1 MIKDP
6 PLTIGIEEEYLLV
19 DVETRNLASNPPTAL
34 MEALEK
40 RISGRV
46 APEFL
51 KAQVEVETGVHKTI
65 PAARGDL
72 AYLRQTVGEVA
83 ADFGMAPVAA
93 ATHPFARWGEQQHV
107 DKDRYN
113 ALARDLQTAA
123 RRLLICGM
131 HVHIGIDD
139 DDLRIDLMNQAAY
152 FLPHLL
158 ALSTSSPFWQGQETG
173 LMSYRTSV
181 FDGLPRTGL
190 PEQFSSYSAY
200 RMLVSAMVDAGVIE
214 DATRIWWDLR
224 PSARFPTLEM
234 RSTDVCTSL
243 DDAIAI
249 AALFQCLMSMLIRL
263 RKSNQR
269 WRVYPVSLVNENR
282 WLAQRHGTS
291 AGLVDL
297 GKGKVVPYAALLEEI
312 LDLIKEDADKL
323 GCANEVAHARTIV
336 ERGTSATW
344 QIETFRS
351 AMRAGADAEQA
362 LKSVVDM
369 LVERTALVDEPTKAE
384 AKS

>member
-1 MIKDP
+1 MKDP

-19 DVETRNLASNPPTAL
+19 DIETRNLASNPPTAL
-34 MEALEK
+34 MEVLEK

-65 PAARGDL
+65 SAARGDL
-72 AYLRQTVGEVA
+72 AYLRQTVCEVA

-113 ALARDLQTAA
+113 ALARDLQVAA

-200 RMLVSAMVDAGVIE
+200 SMLVSAMVDAGVIQ

-263 RKSNQR
+263 RKNNQR

-282 WLAQRHGTS
+282 WLAQRHGIS

-297 GKGKVVPYAALLEEI
+297 GKGTVVPYAELLEEI
-312 LDLIKEDADKL
+312 LDLIEEDADKL
-323 GCANEVAHARTIV
+323 GCAKEVAHARTIV

-344 QIETFRS
+344 QIEAFRS
-351 AMRAGADAEQA
+351 AKQAGADTEQA
-362 LKSVVDM
+362 LRSVVDM
-369 LVERTALVDEPTKAE
+369 LVERTALVDEPTIAE

>member
-19 DVETRNLASNPPTAL
+19 DTETRNLATDPPPEMMAI
-34 MEALEK
+34 LEK
-40 RISGRV
+40 RIAGRV

-51 KAQVEVETGVHKTI
+51 KAQVEVETGVHQTI
-65 PAARGDL
+65 ASARDELTG
-72 AYLRQTVGEVA
+72 LRQAIAEA
-83 ADFGMAPVAA
+83 ASQFGLAPVAA
-93 ATHPFARWGEQQHV
+93 GSHPFALWGEQEHV

-113 ALARDLQTAA
+113 ALARDLQAVA

-158 ALSTSSPFWQGQETG
+158 ALSTSSPFWQGEETG

-190 PEQFSSYSAY
+190 PEQFSSYSEY
-200 RMLVSAMVDAGVIE
+200 RRLVEAMVGAGVVE

-243 DDAIAI
+243 DDAVAI
-249 AALFQCLMSMLIRL
+249 AALFQCLISMLVRL
-263 RKSNQR
+263 RKDNQR

-282 WLAQRHGTS
+282 WLAQRYGITK
-291 AGLVDL
+291 GLVDL
-297 GKGKVVPYAALLEEI
+297 GKGAIVPYIDLLSEI
-312 LDLIKEDADKL
+312 LDLVAEDADRL
-323 GCANEVAHARTIV
+323 GCAKEIAHARAIV
-336 ERGTSATW
+336 ERGSSATW
-344 QIETFRS
+344 QIEAFRT
-351 AMRAGADAEQA
+351 AKDNGADDDKA
-362 LKSVVDM
+362 LNAVVDM
-369 LVERTALVDEPTKAE
+369 LIERTAVA
-384 AKS
+384 SR

>member
-1 MIKDP
+1 MIKEP

-19 DVETRNLASNPPTAL
+19 DIETRDLASNPPSEMMAI
-34 MEALEK
+34 LER

-51 KAQVEVETGVHKTI
+51 RAQVEVETGVH
-65 PAARGDL
+65 AAVAEARGDL
-72 AYLRQTVGEVA
+72 GNLRQTVAEVA
-83 ADFGMAPVAA
+83 AEFGIAPVAA

-107 DKDRYN
+107 DKGRYN
-113 ALARDLQTAA
+113 ALARDLQAVA

-158 ALSTSSPFWQGQETG
+158 ALSTSSPFWQGHETG

-190 PEQFSSYSAY
+190 PEQFSSHSEYA
-200 RMLVSAMVDAGVIE
+200 RLVATMVDAGVIE

-249 AALFQCLMSMLIRL
+249 AAMFQCLMSMLVRL
-263 RKSNQR
+263 RKSNQS

-282 WLAQRHGTS
+282 WLAQRYGTTK
-291 AGLVDL
+291 GLVDF
-297 GKGKVVPYAALLEEI
+297 GKGTVIPYAELLDEI
-312 LDLIKEDADKL
+312 LDLIAEDADRL
-323 GCANEVAHARTIV
+323 GCVHEVNHARTII
-336 ERGTSATW
+336 ERGTSAAW
-344 QIETFRS
+344 QVETFRS
-351 AMRAGADAEQA
+351 AVNYGADVENA
-362 LKSVVDM
+362 LKAVVDM
-369 LVERTALVDEPTKAE
+369 LIERTAIT
-384 AKS
+384 

>member
-1 MIKDP
+1 MIQDP

-19 DVETRNLASNPPTAL
+19 DTETRNLATDPPPEMMAI
-34 MEALEK
+34 LEK
-40 RISGRV
+40 RIAGRV

-51 KAQVEVETGVHKTI
+51 KAQVEVETGVHQTI
-65 PAARGDL
+65 ASARDELTG
-72 AYLRQTVGEVA
+72 LRQAIAEA
-83 ADFGMAPVAA
+83 ASQFGLAPVAA
-93 ATHPFARWGEQQHV
+93 GSHPFALWGEQEHV

-113 ALARDLQTAA
+113 ALARDLQAVA

-158 ALSTSSPFWQGQETG
+158 ALSTSSPFWQGEETG

-190 PEQFSSYSAY
+190 PEQFSSYSEY
-200 RMLVSAMVDAGVIE
+200 RRLVEAMVGAGVVE

-243 DDAIAI
+243 DDAVAI
-249 AALFQCLMSMLIRL
+249 AALFQCLISMLVRL
-263 RKSNQR
+263 RKDNQR

-282 WLAQRHGTS
+282 WLAQRYGITK
-291 AGLVDL
+291 GLVDL
-297 GKGKVVPYAALLEEI
+297 GKGAIVPYIDLLSEI
-312 LDLIKEDADKL
+312 LDLVAEDADRL
-323 GCANEVAHARTIV
+323 GCAKEIAHARAIV

-344 QIETFRS
+344 QIEAFRT
-351 AMRAGADAEQA
+351 AKDNGADDDKA
-362 LKSVVDM
+362 LNAVVDM
-369 LVERTALVDEPTKAE
+369 LIERTAVAP
-384 AKS
+384 

>member
-19 DVETRNLASNPPTAL
+19 DVESRDLATNPPPE
-34 MEALEK
+34 MMKILER

-51 KAQVEVETGVHKTI
+51 KAQVEVETGVHQTI
-65 PAARGDL
+65 ASAREDL
-72 AYLRQTVGEVA
+72 TDLRQAVVEA
-83 ADFGMAPVAA
+83 AAEFGLAPVAA
-93 ATHPFARWGEQQHV
+93 GSHPFALWGDQEHV

-113 ALARDLQTAA
+113 ALARDLQAVA

-139 DDLRIDLMNQAAY
+139 DDLRIDLMNQATY

-158 ALSTSSPFWQGQETG
+158 ALSTSSPFWQGGETG

-190 PEQFSSYSAY
+190 PEQFSSYGEY
-200 RMLVSAMVDAGVIE
+200 RRLVEAMVGAGVVE

-243 DDAIAI
+243 DDGIAI
-249 AALFQCLMSMLIRL
+249 AALFQCIISMLARL
-263 RKSNQR
+263 RKGNQR

-282 WLAQRHGTS
+282 WLAQRYGVT
-291 AGLVDL
+291 
-297 GKGKVVPYAALLEEI
+297 
-312 LDLIKEDADKL
+312 
-323 GCANEVAHARTIV
+323 
-336 ERGTSATW
+336 RG
-344 QIETFRS
+344 
-351 AMRAGADAEQA
+351 
-362 LKSVVDM
+362 
-369 LVERTALVDEPTKAE
+369 
-384 AKS
+384 

>member
-19 DVETRNLASNPPTAL
+19 DTETRNLATDPPPEMMAI
-34 MEALEK
+34 LEK
-40 RISGRV
+40 RIAGRV

-51 KAQVEVETGVHKTI
+51 KAQVEVETGVHQTI
-65 PAARGDL
+65 ASARDELTG
-72 AYLRQTVGEVA
+72 LRQAIAEA
-83 ADFGMAPVAA
+83 ASQFGLAPVAA
-93 ATHPFARWGEQQHV
+93 GSHPFALWGEQEHV

-113 ALARDLQTAA
+113 ALARDLQAVA

-158 ALSTSSPFWQGQETG
+158 ALSTSSPFWQGEETG

-190 PEQFSSYSAY
+190 PEQFSSYSEY
-200 RMLVSAMVDAGVIE
+200 RRLVEAMVGAGVVE

-243 DDAIAI
+243 DDAVAI
-249 AALFQCLMSMLIRL
+249 AALFQCLISMLVRL
-263 RKSNQR
+263 RKDNQR

-282 WLAQRHGTS
+282 WLAQRYGITK
-291 AGLVDL
+291 GLVDL
-297 GKGKVVPYAALLEEI
+297 GKGAIVPYIDLLSEI
-312 LDLIKEDADKL
+312 LDLVAEDADRL
-323 GCANEVAHARTIV
+323 GCAKEIAHARAIV

-344 QIETFRS
+344 QIEAFRT
-351 AMRAGADAEQA
+351 AKDNGADDDKA
-362 LKSVVDM
+362 LNAVVDM
-369 LVERTALVDEPTKAE
+369 LIERTAVAPR
-384 AKS
+384 

>member
-19 DVETRNLASNPPTAL
+19 DTETRNLATDPPPEMMAI
-34 MEALEK
+34 LEK
-40 RISGRV
+40 RIAGRV

-51 KAQVEVETGVHKTI
+51 KAQVEVETGVHQTI
-65 PAARGDL
+65 ASARDELTG
-72 AYLRQTVGEVA
+72 LRQAIAEA
-83 ADFGMAPVAA
+83 ASQFGLAPVAA
-93 ATHPFARWGEQQHV
+93 GSHPFALWGEQEHV

-113 ALARDLQTAA
+113 ALARDLQAVA

-158 ALSTSSPFWQGQETG
+158 ALSTSSPFWQGEETG

-190 PEQFSSYSAY
+190 PEQFSSYSEY
-200 RMLVSAMVDAGVIE
+200 RRLVEAMVGAGVVE

-243 DDAIAI
+243 DDAVAI
-249 AALFQCLMSMLIRL
+249 AALFQCLISMLVRL
-263 RKSNQR
+263 RKDNQR

-282 WLAQRHGTS
+282 WLAQRYGITK
-291 AGLVDL
+291 GLVDL
-297 GKGKVVPYAALLEEI
+297 GKGAIVPYIDLLSEI
-312 LDLIKEDADKL
+312 LDLVAEDADRL
-323 GCANEVAHARTIV
+323 GCAKEIAHARAIV

-344 QIETFRS
+344 QTEAFRT
-351 AMRAGADAEQA
+351 AKDNGADDDKA
-362 LKSVVDM
+362 LNAVVDM
-369 LVERTALVDEPTKAE
+369 LIERTAVAPR
-384 AKS
+384 

>member
-19 DVETRNLASNPPTAL
+19 DTETRNLATDPPPEMMAI
-34 MEALEK
+34 LEK
-40 RISGRV
+40 RIAGRV

-51 KAQVEVETGVHKTI
+51 KAQVEVETGVHQTI
-65 PAARGDL
+65 ASARDELTG
-72 AYLRQTVGEVA
+72 LRQAIAEA
-83 ADFGMAPVAA
+83 ASQFGLAPVAA
-93 ATHPFARWGEQQHV
+93 GSHPFALWGEQEHV

-113 ALARDLQTAA
+113 ALARDLQAVA

-158 ALSTSSPFWQGQETG
+158 ALSTSSPFWQGEETG

-190 PEQFSSYSAY
+190 PEQFSSYSEY
-200 RMLVSAMVDAGVIE
+200 RRLVEAMVGAGVVE

-243 DDAIAI
+243 DDAVAI
-249 AALFQCLMSMLIRL
+249 AALFQCLISMLVRL
-263 RKSNQR
+263 RKDNQR

-282 WLAQRHGTS
+282 WLAQRYGITK
-291 AGLVDL
+291 GLVDL
-297 GKGKVVPYAALLEEI
+297 GKGAIVPYIDLLNEI
-312 LDLIKEDADKL
+312 LDLVAEDADRL
-323 GCANEVAHARTIV
+323 GCAKEIAHARAIV

-344 QIETFRS
+344 QIEAFRT
-351 AMRAGADAEQA
+351 AKDNGADDDKA
-362 LKSVVDM
+362 LNAVVDM
-369 LVERTALVDEPTKAE
+369 LIERTAVAP
-384 AKS
+384 

>member
-1 MIKDP
+1 MIQDP

-19 DVETRNLASNPPTAL
+19 DTETRNLATDPPPEMMAI
-34 MEALEK
+34 LEK
-40 RISGRV
+40 RIAGRV

-51 KAQVEVETGVHKTI
+51 KAQVEVETGVHQTI
-65 PAARGDL
+65 ASARDELTG
-72 AYLRQTVGEVA
+72 LRQAIAEA
-83 ADFGMAPVAA
+83 ASQFGLAPVAA
-93 ATHPFARWGEQQHV
+93 GSHPFALWGEQEHV

-113 ALARDLQTAA
+113 ALARDLQAVA

-158 ALSTSSPFWQGQETG
+158 ALSTSSPFWQGEETG

-190 PEQFSSYSAY
+190 PEQFSSYSEY
-200 RMLVSAMVDAGVIE
+200 RRLVEAMVGAGVVE

-243 DDAIAI
+243 DDAVAI
-249 AALFQCLMSMLIRL
+249 AALFQCLISMLVRL
-263 RKSNQR
+263 RKDNQR

-282 WLAQRHGTS
+282 WLAQRYGITK
-291 AGLVDL
+291 GLVDL
-297 GKGKVVPYAALLEEI
+297 GKGAIVPYIDLLSEI
-312 LDLIKEDADKL
+312 LDLVAEDADRL
-323 GCANEVAHARTIV
+323 GCAKEIAHARAIV

-344 QIETFRS
+344 QIEAFRT
-351 AMRAGADAEQA
+351 AKDNGADDDKA
-362 LKSVVDM
+362 LNAVVDM
-369 LVERTALVDEPTKAE
+369 LIERTAVAPR
-384 AKS
+384 

>member
-19 DVETRNLASNPPTAL
+19 DTETRNLATDPPPEMMAI
-34 MEALEK
+34 LEK
-40 RISGRV
+40 RIAGRV

-51 KAQVEVETGVHKTI
+51 KAQVEVETGVHQTI
-65 PAARGDL
+65 ASARDELTG
-72 AYLRQTVGEVA
+72 LRQAIAEA
-83 ADFGMAPVAA
+83 ASQFGLAPVAA
-93 ATHPFARWGEQQHV
+93 GSHPFALWGEQEHV

-113 ALARDLQTAA
+113 ALARDLQAVA

-158 ALSTSSPFWQGQETG
+158 ALSTSSPFWQGEETG
-173 LMSYRTSV
+173 LMSCRTSV

-190 PEQFSSYSAY
+190 PEQFSSYSEY
-200 RMLVSAMVDAGVIE
+200 RRLVEAMVGAGVVE

-243 DDAIAI
+243 DDAVAI
-249 AALFQCLMSMLIRL
+249 AALFQCLISMLVRL
-263 RKSNQR
+263 RKDNQR

-282 WLAQRHGTS
+282 WLAQRYGITK
-291 AGLVDL
+291 GLVDL
-297 GKGKVVPYAALLEEI
+297 GKGAIVPYIDLLSEI
-312 LDLIKEDADKL
+312 LDLVAEDADRL
-323 GCANEVAHARTIV
+323 GCAKEIAHARAIV

-344 QIETFRS
+344 QIEAFRT
-351 AMRAGADAEQA
+351 AKDNGADDDKA
-362 LKSVVDM
+362 LNAVVDM
-369 LVERTALVDEPTKAE
+369 LIERTAVAP
-384 AKS
+384 

>member
-19 DVETRNLASNPPTAL
+19 DIETRNLASAPPGAL
-34 MEALEK
+34 MESLEK

-65 PAARGDL
+65 SEARSDL
-72 AYLRQTVGEVA
+72 AYLRQTVCEVA
-83 ADFGMAPVAA
+83 ADFGMAPIAA

-113 ALARDLQTAA
+113 ALARDLQAAA

-139 DDLRIDLMNQAAY
+139 DDLRIDLMNQATY

-158 ALSTSSPFWQGQETG
+158 ALSTSSPFWQGYETG

-181 FDGLPRTGL
+181 FDGLQRTGL
-190 PEQFSSYSAY
+190 PEQFSSYSEY
-200 RMLVSAMVDAGVIE
+200 NLLVSAMVGAGVIE

-224 PSARFPTLEM
+224 PSARYPTLEM
-234 RSTDVCTSL
+234 RSTDVCTAL

-249 AALFQCLMSMLIRL
+249 AALFQCLMSMLVRL
-263 RKSNQR
+263 RKNNQR

-282 WLAQRHGTS
+282 WLAQRHGTT

-297 GKGKVVPYAALLEEI
+297 GKGRVVPYTELLVEI
-312 LDLIKEDADKL
+312 LDLIAEDADKL
-323 GCANEVAHARTIV
+323 GCANEIAHARTIV

-351 AMRAGADAEQA
+351 AMRAGANAEQA

-369 LVERTALVDEPTKAE
+369 LIERTANV
-384 AKS
+384 

>member
-19 DVETRNLASNPPTAL
+19 DTETRNLATDPPPEMMAI
-34 MEALEK
+34 LEK
-40 RISGRV
+40 RIAGRV

-51 KAQVEVETGVHKTI
+51 KAQVEVETGVHQTI
-65 PAARGDL
+65 ASARDELTG
-72 AYLRQTVGEVA
+72 LRQAIAEA
-83 ADFGMAPVAA
+83 ASQFGLAPVAA
-93 ATHPFARWGEQQHV
+93 GSHPFALWGEQEHV

-113 ALARDLQTAA
+113 ALARDLQAVA

-131 HVHIGIDD
+131 HVHIGIED

-158 ALSTSSPFWQGQETG
+158 ALSTSSPFWQGEETG

-190 PEQFSSYSAY
+190 PEQFSSYSEY
-200 RMLVSAMVDAGVIE
+200 RRLVEAMVGAGVVE

-243 DDAIAI
+243 DDAVAI
-249 AALFQCLMSMLIRL
+249 AALFQCLISMLVRL
-263 RKSNQR
+263 RKDNQR

-282 WLAQRHGTS
+282 WLAQRYGITK
-291 AGLVDL
+291 GLVDL
-297 GKGKVVPYAALLEEI
+297 GKGAIVPYIDLLNEI
-312 LDLIKEDADKL
+312 LDLVAEDADRL
-323 GCANEVAHARTIV
+323 GCAKEIAHARAIV

-344 QIETFRS
+344 QIEAFRT
-351 AMRAGADAEQA
+351 AKDNGADDDKA
-362 LKSVVDM
+362 LNAVVDM
-369 LVERTALVDEPTKAE
+369 LIERTAVAP
-384 AKS
+384 

>member
-1 MIKDP
+1 MKQP

-19 DVETRNLASNPPTAL
+19 DIETRDLASNPPNE
-34 MEALEK
+34 MMVILER

-51 KAQVEVETGVHKTI
+51 RAQVEVETGVHATVGK
-65 PAARGDL
+65 AREDL
-72 AYLRQTVGEVA
+72 GYLRQTVSDVA
-83 ADFGMAPVAA
+83 AEFGIAPVAA

-107 DKDRYN
+107 GKDRYN
-113 ALARDLQTAA
+113 ALARDLQAVA

-190 PEQFSSYSAY
+190 PEKFSSYGEYA
-200 RMLVSAMVDAGVIE
+200 RLVATMVDAGVIE

-249 AALFQCLMSMLIRL
+249 AAMFQCLMSMLVRL

-282 WLAQRHGTS
+282 WLAQRYGTTK
-291 AGLVDL
+291 GLVDF
-297 GKGKVVPYAALLEEI
+297 GKGSVIPYAELLDEI
-312 LDLIKEDADKL
+312 LDLIAEDADRL
-323 GCANEVAHARTIV
+323 GCVDEVNHACTII
-336 ERGTSATW
+336 ERGTSAAW

-351 AMRAGADAEQA
+351 AIEDGADVEDA
-362 LKSVVDM
+362 LKTVVDM
-369 LVERTALVDEPTKAE
+369 LIERTAIA
-384 AKS
+384 

>member
-19 DVETRNLASNPPTAL
+19 DTETRNLATDPPPEMMAI
-34 MEALEK
+34 LEK
-40 RISGRV
+40 RIAGRV

-51 KAQVEVETGVHKTI
+51 KAQDEVETGVHQTI
-65 PAARGDL
+65 ASARDELTG
-72 AYLRQTVGEVA
+72 LRQAIAEA
-83 ADFGMAPVAA
+83 ASQFGLAPVAA
-93 ATHPFARWGEQQHV
+93 GSHPFALWGEQEHV

-113 ALARDLQTAA
+113 ALARDLQAVA

-158 ALSTSSPFWQGQETG
+158 ALSTSSPFWQGEETG

-190 PEQFSSYSAY
+190 PEQFSSYSEY
-200 RMLVSAMVDAGVIE
+200 RRLVEAMVGAGVVE

-243 DDAIAI
+243 DDAVAI
-249 AALFQCLMSMLIRL
+249 AALFQCLISMLVRL
-263 RKSNQR
+263 RKDNQR

-282 WLAQRHGTS
+282 WLAQRYGITK
-291 AGLVDL
+291 GLVDL
-297 GKGKVVPYAALLEEI
+297 GKGAIVPYIDLLSEI
-312 LDLIKEDADKL
+312 LDLVAEDADRL
-323 GCANEVAHARTIV
+323 GCAKEIAHARAIV

-344 QIETFRS
+344 QIEAFRT
-351 AMRAGADAEQA
+351 AKDNGADDDKA
-362 LKSVVDM
+362 LNAVVDM
-369 LVERTALVDEPTKAE
+369 LIERTAVAP
-384 AKS
+384 

>member
-1 MIKDP
+1 LIKQP

-19 DVETRNLASNPPTAL
+19 DIETRDLASNPPNE
-34 MEALEK
+34 MMVILER

-51 KAQVEVETGVHKTI
+51 RAQVEVETGVHATVGK
-65 PAARGDL
+65 AREDL
-72 AYLRQTVGEVA
+72 GYLRQTVSDVA
-83 ADFGMAPVAA
+83 AEFGIAPVAA

-107 DKDRYN
+107 GKDRYN
-113 ALARDLQTAA
+113 ALARDLQAVA

-190 PEQFSSYSAY
+190 PEKFSSYGEYA
-200 RMLVSAMVDAGVIE
+200 RLVATMVDAGVIE

-249 AALFQCLMSMLIRL
+249 AAMFQCLMSMLVRL

-282 WLAQRHGTS
+282 WLAQRYGTTK
-291 AGLVDL
+291 GLVDF
-297 GKGKVVPYAALLEEI
+297 GKGSVIPYAELLDEI
-312 LDLIKEDADKL
+312 LDLIAEDADRL
-323 GCANEVAHARTIV
+323 GCVDEVNHACTII
-336 ERGTSATW
+336 ERGTSAAW

-351 AMRAGADAEQA
+351 AIEDGADVEDA
-362 LKSVVDM
+362 LKTVVDM
-369 LVERTALVDEPTKAE
+369 LIERTAIA
-384 AKS
+384 

>member
-19 DVETRNLASNPPTAL
+19 DVETRNLATDPPPEMMAL
-34 MEALEK
+34 LER
-40 RISGRV
+40 RIAGRV

-51 KAQVEVETGVHKTI
+51 KAQVEVETGVPQTI
-65 PAARGDL
+65 ATAHEEL
-72 AYLRQTVGEVA
+72 ADLRQAISDA
-83 ADFGMAPVAA
+83 AAQFGLAPVAA
-93 ATHPFARWGEQQHV
+93 GSHPFALWGDQEHV

-113 ALARDLQTAA
+113 ALARDLQAVA

-190 PEQFSSYSAY
+190 PEQFASYSEY
-200 RMLVSAMVDAGVIE
+200 RRLVEAMVGAGVVE
-214 DATRIWWDLR
+214 DATRIWWDMR

-243 DDAIAI
+243 DDAVAI
-249 AALFQCLMSMLIRL
+249 AALFQCLISMLVRL
-263 RKSNQR
+263 RKNNQR

-282 WLAQRHGTS
+282 WLAQRYGITK
-291 AGLVDL
+291 GLVDL
-297 GKGKVVPYAALLEEI
+297 GKGALVPYIDLLNEI
-312 LDLIKEDADKL
+312 LELVAEDADRL
-323 GCANEVAHARTIV
+323 GCTKQIAHARTIV
-336 ERGTSATW
+336 ERGTSATA
-344 QIETFRS
+344 QIEAFRS
-351 AMRAGADAEQA
+351 AKNDGADDGDA
-362 LKSVVDM
+362 LNAVVDM
-369 LVERTALVDEPTKAE
+369 LIERTAVG
-384 AKS
+384 S

>member
-19 DVETRNLASNPPTAL
+19 DIETRNLASAPPGAL
-34 MEALEK
+34 MESLEK

-51 KAQVEVETGVHKTI
+51 KAQVEVETRVHKTI
-65 PAARGDL
+65 SEARSDL
-72 AYLRQTVGEVA
+72 AYLRQTVCEVA
-83 ADFGMAPVAA
+83 ANFGMAPIAA

-113 ALARDLQTAA
+113 ALARDLQAAA

-139 DDLRIDLMNQAAY
+139 DDLRIDLMNQATY

-158 ALSTSSPFWQGQETG
+158 ALSTSSPFWQGCETG

-190 PEQFSSYSAY
+190 PEQFSSYSEY
-200 RMLVSAMVDAGVIE
+200 NLLVSAMVGAGVIE

-224 PSARFPTLEM
+224 PSARYPTLEM
-234 RSTDVCTSL
+234 RSTDVCTAL

-249 AALFQCLMSMLIRL
+249 AALFQCLMSMLVRL
-263 RKSNQR
+263 RKNNQR

-282 WLAQRHGTS
+282 WLAQRHGTT

-297 GKGKVVPYAALLEEI
+297 GKGRVVPYTELLVEI
-312 LDLIKEDADKL
+312 LDLIAEDADKL
-323 GCANEVAHARTIV
+323 GCANEISHARTIV

-351 AMRAGADAEQA
+351 AMRAGANAEQA

-369 LVERTALVDEPTKAE
+369 LIERTANV
-384 AKS
+384 

>member
-19 DVETRNLASNPPTAL
+19 DTETRNLATDPPPEMMAI
-34 MEALEK
+34 LEK
-40 RISGRV
+40 RIAGRV

-51 KAQVEVETGVHKTI
+51 KAQVEVETGVHQTI
-65 PAARGDL
+65 ASARDELTG
-72 AYLRQTVGEVA
+72 LRQAIAEA
-83 ADFGMAPVAA
+83 ASQFGLAPVAA
-93 ATHPFARWGEQQHV
+93 GSHPFALWGEQEHV

-113 ALARDLQTAA
+113 ALARDLQAVA

-158 ALSTSSPFWQGQETG
+158 ALSTSSPFWQGEETG

-190 PEQFSSYSAY
+190 PEQFSSYSEY
-200 RMLVSAMVDAGVIE
+200 RRLVEAMVGAGVVE

-234 RSTDVCTSL
+234 RSTDVCMSL
-243 DDAIAI
+243 DDAVAI
-249 AALFQCLMSMLIRL
+249 AALFQCLISMLVRL
-263 RKSNQR
+263 RKDNQR

-282 WLAQRHGTS
+282 WLAQRYGITK
-291 AGLVDL
+291 GLVDL
-297 GKGKVVPYAALLEEI
+297 GKGAIVPYIDLLNEI
-312 LDLIKEDADKL
+312 LDLVAEDADRL
-323 GCANEVAHARTIV
+323 GCAKEIAHARAIV

-344 QIETFRS
+344 QIEAFRT
-351 AMRAGADAEQA
+351 AKDNGADDDKA
-362 LKSVVDM
+362 LNAVVDM
-369 LVERTALVDEPTKAE
+369 LIERTAVA
-384 AKS
+384 SR

>member
-1 MIKDP
+1 MKDP

-19 DVETRNLASNPPTAL
+19 DTETRNLATDPPPEMMAI
-34 MEALEK
+34 LEK
-40 RISGRV
+40 RIAGRV

-51 KAQVEVETGVHKTI
+51 KAQVEVETGVHQTI
-65 PAARGDL
+65 ASARDELTG
-72 AYLRQTVGEVA
+72 LRQAIAEA
-83 ADFGMAPVAA
+83 ASQFGLAPVAA
-93 ATHPFARWGEQQHV
+93 GSHPFALWGEQEHV

-113 ALARDLQTAA
+113 ALARDLQAVA

-158 ALSTSSPFWQGQETG
+158 ALSTSSPFWQGEETG

-190 PEQFSSYSAY
+190 PEQFSSYSEY
-200 RMLVSAMVDAGVIE
+200 RRLVEAMVGAGVVE

-243 DDAIAI
+243 DDAVAI
-249 AALFQCLMSMLIRL
+249 AALFQCLISMLVRL
-263 RKSNQR
+263 RKDNQR

-282 WLAQRHGTS
+282 WLAQRYGITK
-291 AGLVDL
+291 GLVDL
-297 GKGKVVPYAALLEEI
+297 GKGAIVPYIDLLSEI
-312 LDLIKEDADKL
+312 LDLVAEDADRL
-323 GCANEVAHARTIV
+323 GCAKEIAHARAIV

-344 QIETFRS
+344 QIEAFRT
-351 AMRAGADAEQA
+351 AKDNGADDDKA
-362 LKSVVDM
+362 LNAVVDM
-369 LVERTALVDEPTKAE
+369 LIERTAVAPR
-384 AKS
+384 

>member
-1 MIKDP
+1 MIKEP

-19 DVETRNLASNPPTAL
+19 DIETRDLASNPPSEMMAI
-34 MEALEK
+34 LER

-51 KAQVEVETGVHKTI
+51 RAQVEVETGVH
-65 PAARGDL
+65 AAVAEARGDL
-72 AYLRQTVGEVA
+72 GNLRQTVAEVA
-83 ADFGMAPVAA
+83 AEFGIAPVAA

-107 DKDRYN
+107 DKGRYN
-113 ALARDLQTAA
+113 ALARDLQAVA

-158 ALSTSSPFWQGQETG
+158 ALSTSSPFWQGHETG

-190 PEQFSSYSAY
+190 PEQFSSHSEYA
-200 RMLVSAMVDAGVIE
+200 RLVATMVDAGVIE

-249 AALFQCLMSMLIRL
+249 AAMFQCLMSMLVRL

-282 WLAQRHGTS
+282 WLAQRYGTTK
-291 AGLVDL
+291 GLVDF
-297 GKGKVVPYAALLEEI
+297 GKGTVIPYAELLDEI
-312 LDLIKEDADKL
+312 LDLIAEDADRL
-323 GCANEVAHARTIV
+323 GCVHEVNHARTII
-336 ERGTSATW
+336 ERGTSAAW
-344 QIETFRS
+344 QVETFRS
-351 AMRAGADAEQA
+351 AVNYGADVENA
-362 LKSVVDM
+362 LKAVVDM
-369 LVERTALVDEPTKAE
+369 LIERTAIT
-384 AKS
+384 

>member
-19 DVETRNLASNPPTAL
+19 DVETRNLATDPPPEMMAL
-34 MEALEK
+34 LER
-40 RISGRV
+40 RIAGRV

-51 KAQVEVETGVHKTI
+51 KAQVEVETGVHQTI
-65 PAARGDL
+65 ATAHEEL
-72 AYLRQTVGEVA
+72 ADLRQAISEA
-83 ADFGMAPVAA
+83 AAQFGLAPVAA
-93 ATHPFARWGEQQHV
+93 GSHPFALWGDQEHV

-113 ALARDLQTAA
+113 ALARDLQAVA

-190 PEQFSSYSAY
+190 PEQFASYSEY
-200 RMLVSAMVDAGVIE
+200 RRLVEAMVGAGVVE
-214 DATRIWWDLR
+214 DATRIWWDMR

-243 DDAIAI
+243 DDAVAI
-249 AALFQCLMSMLIRL
+249 AALFQCLISMLVRL
-263 RKSNQR
+263 RKNNQR

-282 WLAQRHGTS
+282 WLAQRYGITK
-291 AGLVDL
+291 GLVDL
-297 GKGKVVPYAALLEEI
+297 GKGALVPYIDLLNEI
-312 LDLIKEDADKL
+312 LELVAEDADRL
-323 GCANEVAHARTIV
+323 GCTKQIAHARTIV
-336 ERGTSATW
+336 ERGTSATA
-344 QIETFRS
+344 QIEAFRS
-351 AMRAGADAEQA
+351 AKNDGADDGDA
-362 LKSVVDM
+362 LNAVVDM
-369 LVERTALVDEPTKAE
+369 LIERTAVG
-384 AKS
+384 S

>member
-19 DVETRNLASNPPTAL
+19 DTETRNLATDPPPEMMAI
-34 MEALEK
+34 LEK
-40 RISGRV
+40 RIAGRV

-51 KAQVEVETGVHKTI
+51 KAQVEVETGVHQTI
-65 PAARGDL
+65 ASARDELTG
-72 AYLRQTVGEVA
+72 LRQAIAEA
-83 ADFGMAPVAA
+83 ASQFGLAPVAA
-93 ATHPFARWGEQQHV
+93 GSHPFALWGEQEHV

-113 ALARDLQTAA
+113 ALARDLQAVA

-158 ALSTSSPFWQGQETG
+158 ALSTSSPFWQGEETG

-190 PEQFSSYSAY
+190 PEQFSSYSEY
-200 RMLVSAMVDAGVIE
+200 RRLVEAMVGAGVVE

-243 DDAIAI
+243 DDAVAI
-249 AALFQCLMSMLIRL
+249 AALFQCLISMLVRL
-263 RKSNQR
+263 RKDNQR

-282 WLAQRHGTS
+282 WLAQRYGITK
-291 AGLVDL
+291 GLVDL
-297 GKGKVVPYAALLEEI
+297 GKGAIVPYIDLLNEI
-312 LDLIKEDADKL
+312 LDLVAEDADRL
-323 GCANEVAHARTIV
+323 GCAKEIAHARAIV

-344 QIETFRS
+344 QIEAFRT
-351 AMRAGADAEQA
+351 AKDNGADDDKA
-362 LKSVVDM
+362 LNAVVDM
-369 LVERTALVDEPTKAE
+369 LIERTAVAPR
-384 AKS
+384 

>member
-19 DVETRNLASNPPTAL
+19 DTETRNLATDPPPEMMAI
-34 MEALEK
+34 LEK
-40 RISGRV
+40 RIAGRV

-51 KAQVEVETGVHKTI
+51 KAQVEVETGVHQTI
-65 PAARGDL
+65 ASARDELTG
-72 AYLRQTVGEVA
+72 LRQAIAEA
-83 ADFGMAPVAA
+83 ASQFGLAPVAA
-93 ATHPFARWGEQQHV
+93 GSHPFALWGEQEHV

-113 ALARDLQTAA
+113 ALARDLQAVA

-158 ALSTSSPFWQGQETG
+158 ALSTSSPFWQGEETG

-190 PEQFSSYSAY
+190 PEQFSSYSEY
-200 RMLVSAMVDAGVIE
+200 RRLVEAMVGAGVVE

-243 DDAIAI
+243 DDAVAI
-249 AALFQCLMSMLIRL
+249 AALFQCLISMLVRL
-263 RKSNQR
+263 RKDNQR

-282 WLAQRHGTS
+282 WLAQRYGITK
-291 AGLVDL
+291 GLVDL
-297 GKGKVVPYAALLEEI
+297 GKGAIVPYIDLLSEI
-312 LDLIKEDADKL
+312 LDLVAEDADRL
-323 GCANEVAHARTIV
+323 GCAKEIAHARAIV

-344 QIETFRS
+344 QIEAFRT
-351 AMRAGADAEQA
+351 AKDNGADDDKA
-362 LKSVVDM
+362 LNAVVDM
-369 LVERTALVDEPTKAE
+369 LIERTAVAP
-384 AKS
+384 

>member
-1 MIKDP
+1 MIQDP

-19 DVETRNLASNPPTAL
+19 DTETRNLATDPPPEMMAI
-34 MEALEK
+34 LEK
-40 RISGRV
+40 RIAGRV

-51 KAQVEVETGVHKTI
+51 KAQVEVETGVHQTI
-65 PAARGDL
+65 ASARDELTG
-72 AYLRQTVGEVA
+72 LRQAIAEA
-83 ADFGMAPVAA
+83 ASQFGLAPVAA
-93 ATHPFARWGEQQHV
+93 GSHPFALWGEQEHV

-113 ALARDLQTAA
+113 ALARDLQAVA

-158 ALSTSSPFWQGQETG
+158 ALSTSSPFWQGEETG

-190 PEQFSSYSAY
+190 PEQFSSYSEY
-200 RMLVSAMVDAGVIE
+200 RRLVEAMVGAGVVE

-243 DDAIAI
+243 DDAVAI
-249 AALFQCLMSMLIRL
+249 AALFQCLISMLVRL
-263 RKSNQR
+263 RKDNQR

-282 WLAQRHGTS
+282 WLAQRYGITK
-291 AGLVDL
+291 GLVDL
-297 GKGKVVPYAALLEEI
+297 GKGAIVPYIDLLSEI
-312 LDLIKEDADKL
+312 LDLVAEDADRL
-323 GCANEVAHARTIV
+323 GCAKEIAHARAIV
-336 ERGTSATW
+336 ERGSSATW
-344 QIETFRS
+344 QIEAFRT
-351 AMRAGADAEQA
+351 AKDNGADDDKA
-362 LKSVVDM
+362 LNAVVDM
-369 LVERTALVDEPTKAE
+369 LIERTAVAPR
-384 AKS
+384 

>member
-1 MIKDP
+1 MKQP

-19 DVETRNLASNPPTAL
+19 DIETRDLASNPPSEMMAI
-34 MEALEK
+34 LER

-51 KAQVEVETGVHKTI
+51 RAQVEVETGVHATV
-65 PAARGDL
+65 AEARGDL
-72 AYLRQTVGEVA
+72 DNLRQTVAEVA
-83 ADFGMAPVAA
+83 AEFGIAPVAA

-113 ALARDLQTAA
+113 ALARDLQAVA

-173 LMSYRTSV
+173 LMSYRTCV

-190 PEQFSSYSAY
+190 PEQFSSHSDYA
-200 RMLVSAMVDAGVIE
+200 RLVATMVDAGVIE

-249 AALFQCLMSMLIRL
+249 AAMFQCLMSMLVRL

-282 WLAQRHGTS
+282 WLAQRYGTTK
-291 AGLVDL
+291 GLVDF
-297 GKGKVVPYAALLEEI
+297 GKGTVIPYAELLDEI
-312 LDLIKEDADKL
+312 LDLIAEDADRL
-323 GCANEVAHARTIV
+323 GCVHEVNHARTII
-336 ERGTSATW
+336 ERGTSAAW
-344 QIETFRS
+344 QVETFRS
-351 AMRAGADAEQA
+351 AVNDGADVENA
-362 LKSVVDM
+362 LKAVVDM
-369 LVERTALVDEPTKAE
+369 LIERTAIA
-384 AKS
+384 

>member
-19 DVETRNLASNPPTAL
+19 DTETRNLATDPPPEMMAI
-34 MEALEK
+34 LEK
-40 RISGRV
+40 RIAGRV

-51 KAQVEVETGVHKTI
+51 KAQVEVETGVHQTI
-65 PAARGDL
+65 ASARDELTG
-72 AYLRQTVGEVA
+72 LRQAIAEA
-83 ADFGMAPVAA
+83 ASQFGLAPVAA
-93 ATHPFARWGEQQHV
+93 GSHPFALWGEQEHV

-113 ALARDLQTAA
+113 ALARDLQAVA

-158 ALSTSSPFWQGQETG
+158 ALSTSSPFWQGEETG

-190 PEQFSSYSAY
+190 PEQFSSYSEY
-200 RMLVSAMVDAGVIE
+200 RRLVEAMVGAGVVE

-243 DDAIAI
+243 DDAVAI
-249 AALFQCLMSMLIRL
+249 AALFQCLISMLVRL
-263 RKSNQR
+263 RKDNQR

-282 WLAQRHGTS
+282 WLAQRYGITK
-291 AGLVDL
+291 GLLDL
-297 GKGKVVPYAALLEEI
+297 GKGAIVPYIDLLSEI
-312 LDLIKEDADKL
+312 LDLVAEDADRL
-323 GCANEVAHARTIV
+323 GCAKEIAHARAIV

-344 QIETFRS
+344 QIEAFRT
-351 AMRAGADAEQA
+351 AKDNGADDDKA
-362 LKSVVDM
+362 LNAVVDM
-369 LVERTALVDEPTKAE
+369 LIERTAVAPR
-384 AKS
+384 

>member
-19 DVETRNLASNPPTAL
+19 DTETRNLATDPPPEMMAI
-34 MEALEK
+34 LEK
-40 RISGRV
+40 RIAGRV

-51 KAQVEVETGVHKTI
+51 KAQVEVETGVHQTI
-65 PAARGDL
+65 ASARDELTG
-72 AYLRQTVGEVA
+72 LRQAIAEA
-83 ADFGMAPVAA
+83 ASQFGLAPVAA
-93 ATHPFARWGEQQHV
+93 GSHPFALWGEQEHV

-113 ALARDLQTAA
+113 ALARDLQAVA

-158 ALSTSSPFWQGQETG
+158 ALSTSSPFWQGEETG

-190 PEQFSSYSAY
+190 PEQFSSYSEY
-200 RMLVSAMVDAGVIE
+200 RRLVEAMVGAGVVE

-243 DDAIAI
+243 DDAVAI
-249 AALFQCLMSMLIRL
+249 AALFQCLISMLVRL
-263 RKSNQR
+263 RKDNQR

-282 WLAQRHGTS
+282 WLAQRYGITK
-291 AGLVDL
+291 GLVDL
-297 GKGKVVPYAALLEEI
+297 GKGAIVPYIDLLNEI
-312 LDLIKEDADKL
+312 LDLVAEDADRL
-323 GCANEVAHARTIV
+323 RCAKEIAHARAIV

-344 QIETFRS
+344 QIEAFRT
-351 AMRAGADAEQA
+351 AKDNGADDDKA
-362 LKSVVDM
+362 LNAVVDM
-369 LVERTALVDEPTKAE
+369 LIERTAVA
-384 AKS
+384 SR

>member
-19 DVETRNLASNPPTAL
+19 DTETRNLATDPPPEMMAI
-34 MEALEK
+34 LEK
-40 RISGRV
+40 RIAGRV

-51 KAQVEVETGVHKTI
+51 KAQVEVETGVHQTI
-65 PAARGDL
+65 ASARDELTG
-72 AYLRQTVGEVA
+72 LRQAIAEA
-83 ADFGMAPVAA
+83 ASQFGLAPVAA
-93 ATHPFARWGEQQHV
+93 GSHPFALWGEQEHV

-113 ALARDLQTAA
+113 ALARDLQAVA

-158 ALSTSSPFWQGQETG
+158 ALSTSSPFWQGEETG

-181 FDGLPRTGL
+181 FDGLPRTEL
-190 PEQFSSYSAY
+190 PEQFSSYSEY
-200 RMLVSAMVDAGVIE
+200 RRLVEAMVGAGVVE

-243 DDAIAI
+243 DDAVAI
-249 AALFQCLMSMLIRL
+249 AALFQCLISMLVRL
-263 RKSNQR
+263 RKDNQR

-282 WLAQRHGTS
+282 WLAQRYGITK
-291 AGLVDL
+291 GLVDL
-297 GKGKVVPYAALLEEI
+297 GKGAIVPYIDLLSEI
-312 LDLIKEDADKL
+312 LDLVAEDADRL
-323 GCANEVAHARTIV
+323 GCDKEIAHARAIV

-344 QIETFRS
+344 QIEAFRT
-351 AMRAGADAEQA
+351 AKDNGADDDKA
-362 LKSVVDM
+362 LNAVVDM
-369 LVERTALVDEPTKAE
+369 LIERTAVAP
-384 AKS
+384 

>member
-19 DVETRNLASNPPTAL
+19 DRESRDLASNPPDEMMA
-34 MEALEK
+34 ALEK
-40 RISGRV
+40 RIAGKV

-65 PAARGDL
+65 ATARSELAELRQAVASVVDQFDL
-72 AYLRQTVGEVA
+72 A
-83 ADFGMAPVAA
+83 PIAA
-93 ATHPFARWGEQQHV
+93 ATHPFARWGDQHHV
-107 DKDRYN
+107 DKERYN
-113 ALARDLQTAA
+113 ALARDLQATA

-139 DDLRIDLMNQAAY
+139 DDLRIDLLNQASY

-173 LMSYRTSV
+173 LMSYRTTV

-190 PEQFSSYSAY
+190 PERFASYSEY
-200 RMLVSAMVDAGVIE
+200 QRLVDAMVGAGVVE

-224 PSARFPTLEM
+224 VSARFPTIEM
-234 RSTDVCTSL
+234 RSTDICTSL

-249 AALFQCLMSMLIRL
+249 AALFQCLVSMLVRL
-263 RKSNQR
+263 RKDNQR

-282 WLAQRHGTS
+282 WLAQRYGTTH
-291 AGLVDL
+291 GLVDL
-297 GKGKVVPYAALLEEI
+297 GKGAVVPYADLIEEI
-312 LDLIKEDADKL
+312 IDLVGEDAERL
-323 GCANEVAHARTIV
+323 ECTREIEHAKTIV
-336 ERGTSATW
+336 ERGSSAAW
-344 QIETFRS
+344 QLDTYR
-351 AMRAGADAEQA
+351 RALERGASSDDALRE
-362 LKSVVDM
+362 VVDM
-369 LVERTALVDEPTKAE
+369 LVERTIET
-384 AKS
+384 

>member
-19 DVETRNLASNPPTAL
+19 DTETRNLATDPPPEMMAI
-34 MEALEK
+34 LEK
-40 RISGRV
+40 RIAGRV

-51 KAQVEVETGVHKTI
+51 KAQVEVETGVHQTI
-65 PAARGDL
+65 ASARDELTG
-72 AYLRQTVGEVA
+72 LRQAIAEA
-83 ADFGMAPVAA
+83 ASQFGLAPVAA
-93 ATHPFARWGEQQHV
+93 GSHPFALWGEQEHV

-113 ALARDLQTAA
+113 ALARDLQAVA

-158 ALSTSSPFWQGQETG
+158 ALSTSSPFWQGEETG

-190 PEQFSSYSAY
+190 PEQFSSYSEY
-200 RMLVSAMVDAGVIE
+200 RRLVEAMVGAGVVE

-243 DDAIAI
+243 DDAVAI
-249 AALFQCLMSMLIRL
+249 AALFQCLISMLVRL
-263 RKSNQR
+263 RKDNQR

-282 WLAQRHGTS
+282 WLAQRYGITK
-291 AGLVDL
+291 GLVDL
-297 GKGKVVPYAALLEEI
+297 GKGAIVPYIDLLSEI
-312 LDLIKEDADKL
+312 LDLVAEDADRL
-323 GCANEVAHARTIV
+323 GCAKEIAHARAIV

-344 QIETFRS
+344 QIEAFR
-351 AMRAGADAEQA
+351 AAKDNGADDDKA
-362 LKSVVDM
+362 LNAVVDM
-369 LVERTALVDEPTKAE
+369 LIERTAVAP
-384 AKS
+384 